1 MINFEQ
7 SEIKTK
13 DWLFDNL
20 LYIIAIL
27 NLIHVFN
34 YLYNTISKMYWVK
47 HIYKINHI
55 AVHAVQKKTGH
66 SKINRSL
73 QEKKT
78 PKCALKKNQKNIEMI
93 YFSGNTVWFKKDSN

>member
-47 HIYKINHI
+47 HIYRINYI
-55 AVHAVQKKTGH
+55 VVHAVKKKTGH
-66 SKINRSL
+66 TKINRSL
-73 QEKKT
+73 QEKK
-78 PKCALKKNQKNIEMI
+78 PQMCIKKKSEKPWNDIFFWQ
-93 YFSGNTVWFKKDSN
+93 YCLV

>member
-1 MINFEQ
+1 MTNCKQ

-66 SKINRSL
+66 TKIDL
-73 QEKKT
+73 YKKKKT
-78 PKCALKKNQKNIEMI
+78 
-93 YFSGNTVWFKKDSN
+93 SNVH